1 MNPFSLIPHM
11 FGALTDK
18 LDNVFRKLRGLGK
31 ISESN
36 ISDALREVRMAL
48 LEADVDFSVAKEF
61 INNVREK
68 SLGEEVLKGV
78 KPGEQ
83 IVKIFHDELT
93 ELLGGD
99 AVELDL
105 APPSRVLIV
114 GLNGAGKTTT
124 SAKLAL
130 KLKKEGRRPVLVACD
145 LYRPAAIEQLATLGR
160 EIGVPVFKPEP
171 GETSV
176 LKSVKASLK
185 WLDTQT
191 WNAVIFD
198 TAGRQEVD
206 EELVSE
212 LKEVRDFLKP
222 GEVLLVADAATGQQA
237 VNVAKTFN
245 EAVGV
250 TGIILTKLD
259 GDARGGAALSM
270 RKVTQRPIKFAG
282 VGERMDQ
289 LETFV
294 PDRMAQRI
302 LGMGDIVGLVER
314 AAEVIDEEQAMK
326 TMERMMS
333 SEFNFND
340 FLDQLKMMK
349 KLTEGSGGLIG
360 LLGMIPG
367 VGKQIKAMKEQMK
380 NSASDE
386 KIKRIEAMILSMT
399 PKERKR
405 PEIINGGRRKRIALG
420 SGNTV
425 NELNQFLKQFQQMRA
440 MMKDKSKMGGLMGM
454 MGGGGGMPGMGGGG
468 FPGMGGGGMPR
479 SGMPGGYFPGKGRK
493 RQG

>member
-1 MNPFSLIPHM
+1 M

-18 LDNVFRKLRGLGK
+18 LDNAFRKLRGLGK

-36 ISDALREVRMAL
+36 ITEALREVRVAL
-48 LEADVDFSVAKEF
+48 LDADVDFAVTKEF

-83 IVKIFHDELT
+83 IVKIFQDELT
-93 ELLGGD
+93 ALLGSD
-99 AVELDL
+99 AVGLDL
-105 APPSRVLIV
+105 TPPARILMV

-145 LYRPAAIEQLATLGR
+145 LYRPAAIEQLAMLAR
-160 EIGVPVFKPEP
+160 EVDVPVFKPEP
-171 GETSV
+171 GETN
-176 LKSVKASLK
+176 LLRAVKAALK
-185 WLDTQT
+185 WLETQT
-191 WNAVIFD
+191 WNVVIFD

-206 EELVSE
+206 EDLVAE
-212 LKEVRDFLKP
+212 LKELRDFLQPK
-222 GEVLLVADAATGQQA
+222 EVLLVADAATGQQA

-270 RKVTQRPIKFAG
+270 RSVTQRPIKFAG
-282 VGERMDQ
+282 VGEKMEQ
-289 LETFV
+289 LDAFV

-326 TMERMMS
+326 SMERMMS
-333 SEFNFND
+333 SNFNFLD

-349 KLTEGSGGLIG
+349 KLTEGSGGMMG
-360 LLGMIPG
+360 LLGLLPG
-367 VGKQIKAMKEQMK
+367 VGKQIKQMKEQMK
-380 NSASDE
+380 TAGGDD
-386 KIKRIEAMILSMT
+386 KIKRVEAMILSMT
-399 PKERKR
+399 PKERKH
-405 PEIINGGRRKRIALG
+405 PEIINGRRRQRIAKG

-425 NELNQFLKQFQQMRA
+425 NELNQFMKQFQQMRA
-440 MMKDKSKMGGLMGM
+440 MMKDKSKLGGMMSGM
-454 MGGGGGMPGMGGGG
+454 MGGGGLPGMGGA
-468 FPGMGGGGMPR
+468 GMPMPRNLPRGGGMP
-479 SGMPGGYFPGKGRK
+479 GGFQFPGKGR
-493 RQG
+493 RR